1 VGTGFDIALLD
12 PPREGARPAVM
23 ELVTAA
29 IPCVIYV
36 SCDPATLARDA
47 GILARGGYRLVSFKG
62 FDMFPQT
69 HHIET
74 LACFRLER

>member
-36 SCDPATLARDA
+36 SCDTATLARDA
-47 GILARGGYRLVSFKG
+47 GILARGGYRLVFFKG